1 MPFFQLFYRVIDMHI
16 AILPGVHYGRKRRQ
30 KKKKNSHIF
39 LKNSHIFLKIT
50 LNALFFSS
58 CVVTMHALSHS
69 NNDSK
74 RTHYRLK
81 NGHILLKKYTFEA

>member
-1 MPFFQLFYRVIDMHI
+1 MPFFQLFCRVIDMHI
-16 AILPGVHYGRKRRQ
+16 AILTGVHYGRKSRQ
-30 KKKKNSHIF
+30 KKK
-39 LKNSHIFLKIT
+39 KNSHIFLKIT

>member
-16 AILPGVHYGRKRRQ
+16 AILTGVHYGRKSRQ
-30 KKKKNSHIF
+30 KKK
-39 LKNSHIFLKIT
+39 KNSHIFLKIT

-69 NNDSK
+69 NNNSK

>member
-1 MPFFQLFYRVIDMHI
+1 MDAKV
-16 AILPGVHYGRKRRQ
+16 V
-30 KKKKNSHIF
+30 KKNKKNSHIF

>member
-16 AILPGVHYGRKRRQ
+16 AILTGVHYGRKSRQ
-30 KKKKNSHIF
+30 KKK
-39 LKNSHIFLKIT
+39 KNSHIFLKIT

>member
-1 MPFFQLFYRVIDMHI
+1 MPFFQLFCRVIDMHI
-16 AILPGVHYGRKRRQ
+16 AILTGVHYGRKSRQ
-30 KKKKNSHIF
+30 KKQ
-39 LKNSHIFLKIT
+39 KNSHIFLKIT